1 MVLGRGIFLF
11 LTLFVGHLV
20 LGKPLIVAHRGA
32 SFDAPENTLPAFEL
46 AWEQGADAIEGDFLL
61 TKDRKIVCIHDRS
74 TKRFCEQDLV
84 VEKSTLEQ
92 LKNLDVGSWKNK
104 KYIGTRIPTIS
115 EVFATVPEGKK
126 IFVEVKCGVE
136 IIPLLVSEIRKS
148 RLNAEQIILI
158 CFKADVVKS
167 FKEILPYHKA
177 FWLSGF
183 NKVQKDKEGTWNRS
197 IESVLATIKSSKAD
211 GLDSQHSIPNEF
223 SKAVLDAGYE
233 WHAWTIN
240 DVVTARRLA
249 KRGIYSITTD
259 RPKLIASALSK

>member
-11 LTLFVGHLV
+11 LTLFAGHLV

-115 EVFATVPEGKK
+115 EVFATVPMGKK

-158 CFKADVVKS
+158 CFKADVVKN
-167 FKEILPYHKA
+167 FKEKLHRYKA

-183 NKVQKDKEGTWNRS
+183 KKDKQGTWTPP
-197 IESVLATIKSSKAD
+197 IDDVLAIIKSHKAD
-211 GLDSQHSIPNEF
+211 GLDSKHSIPEKF
-223 SKAVLDAGYE
+223 SQSVLDAGYE

-240 DVVTARRLA
+240 DVITARKLA

>member
-1 MVLGRGIFLF
+1 MIVKRVFLSS
-11 LTLFVGHLV
+11 LV
-20 LGKPLIVAHRGA
+20 LFFGSLSFAKPLIVAHRGA
-32 SFDAPENTLPAFEL
+32 SFEAPENTLPAFNL

-61 TKDRKIVCIHDRS
+61 TKDGHIVCIHDRT
-74 TKRFCEQDLV
+74 TKRFCDQDLV
-84 VEKSTLEQ
+84 VAKSTLKE
-92 LKNLDVGSWKNK
+92 LKTLDVGSWKNEK
-104 KYIGTRIPTIS
+104 FEGTRIPTIS

-136 IIPLLVSEIRKS
+136 IIPPLVKVIKESN
-148 RLNAEQIILI
+148 LGCEQIILI
-158 CFKADVVKS
+158 CFKAEVVKS
-167 FKEILPYHKA
+167 FKENLPDHKA

-183 NKVQKDKEGTWNRS
+183 KKDKNGAWNPS
-197 IESVLATIKSSKAD
+197 IESVLAKIKTSKAD

-240 DVVTARRLA
+240 DVPTAKRMA

-259 RPKLIASALSK
+259 RPKPIASGLGK

>member
-1 MVLGRGIFLF
+1 MIPKRAFLASLVLFF
-11 LTLFVGHLV
+11 GHLSF
-20 LGKPLIVAHRGA
+20 GKPLIVAHRGA
-32 SFDAPENTLPAFEL
+32 SFDAPENTLPAFKL

-61 TKDRKIVCIHDRS
+61 TKDGRIVCIHDRT
-74 TKRFCEQDLV
+74 TKRFCDQDLV
-84 VEKSTLEQ
+84 VAKSTLKE
-92 LKNLDVGSWKNK
+92 LKTLDVGSWKNEK
-104 KYIGTRIPTIS
+104 FEGTRIPTIS

-136 IIPLLVSEIRKS
+136 IIPPLVKVIKESN
-148 RLNAEQIILI
+148 LGCEQIILI
-158 CFKADVVKS
+158 CFKAEVVKS
-167 FKEILPYHKA
+167 FKENLPDHKA

-183 NKVQKDKEGTWNRS
+183 KKDKNGAWNPS
-197 IESVLATIKSSKAD
+197 IESVLAKIKTSKAD

-240 DVVTARRLA
+240 DVPTAKRLA

-259 RPKLIASALSK
+259 RPKPIASGLGK

>member
-11 LTLFVGHLV
+11 LTLFAGHLV

-115 EVFATVPEGKK
+115 EVFATVPMGKK

-158 CFKADVVKS
+158 CFKADVVKN
-167 FKEILPYHKA
+167 FKEKLPHCKA

-183 NKVQKDKEGTWNRS
+183 KKDKQGTWTPP
-197 IESVLATIKSSKAD
+197 IDDVLAIIKSHKAD
-211 GLDSQHSIPNEF
+211 GLDSQHSIPEKF
-223 SKAVLDAGYE
+223 SQSVLDAGYE

-259 RPKLIASALSK
+259 RPKLIVSALSK

>member
-1 MVLGRGIFLF
+1 MVLGRGIFLI
-11 LTLFVGHLV
+11 LTLFAGHVV
-20 LGKPLIVAHRGA
+20 LSKPLIVAHRGA
-32 SFDAPENTLPAFEL
+32 SYDAPENTLPAFEL
-46 AWEQGADAIEGDFLL
+46 AWKQGADAIEADFLL
-61 TKDRKIVCIHDRS
+61 TKDGQVVCIHDRS
-74 TKRFCEQDLV
+74 TKRFSDQNLV
-84 VEKSTLEQ
+84 VANSTLKQ
-92 LKNLDVGSWKNK
+92 LKALDVGSWKNE
-104 KYIGTRIPTIS
+104 KYVGTRIPTIS

-136 IIPLLVSEIRKS
+136 IIPSLVKEIEES
-148 RLNAEQIILI
+148 NLGCEQIILI
-158 CFKADVVKS
+158 CFKAEVVKS

-183 NKVQKDKEGTWNRS
+183 KKDKKGAWNPS
-197 IESVLATIKSSKAD
+197 IESVLATIKTSKAD

-240 DVVTARRLA
+240 DVPTAKRLA

-259 RPKLIASALSK
+259 RPKLIASGLGK